1 MRKINTFN
9 KSSDF
14 YAVKR
19 SLPYPSISYIRE
31 MEQVFM
37 QQLGKRIPNVGDVVL
52 YDKANDSKVYVYH
65 TDYNAIDY
73 PLDKY
78 TPIGVVVIPQ
88 DFLAEES
95 EARMMSLVDMS
106 AKTPETGSTSYEY
119 MNWGGFAYDGSSYT
133 YRDVEG
139 LENLS
144 GKLQQNIG
152 TNGELIGSQNNFGYL
167 PSDKFANYPAPSD
180 KLSGYYDGNGYTY
193 IPSPYDNS
201 WDRSILYGKG
211 TSGDSFLADIN
222 GKANTDVLIAAE
234 TLQSTWQTDD
244 AIISTTDGE
253 RDYTNHFPPALCCAR
268 FHTEGTLAGDWY
280 CPAIGELGFLMPRWN
295 VIKAALAQVR
305 AVAGSQ
311 FAALLS
317 ENDYYW
323 SSSEYSQ
330 YGAYSLYASNGG
342 VYGYSKGDS
351 GFVRA
356 LSLLSRTWLNLR
368 LHLLIFFH

>member
-65 TDYNAIDY
+65 TGYNAIDY

-95 EARMMSLVDMS
+95 EARMMSLVEMS
-106 AKTPETGSTSYEY
+106 PKTPETGSTSYEY
-119 MNWGGFAYDGSSYT
+119 MSWGGFANNGSNYT

-139 LENLS
+139 LENLGS
-144 GKLQQNIG
+144 KYQQIIG
-152 TNGELIGSQNNFGYL
+152 TNGELSGGQSYYGCL
-167 PSDKFANYPAPSD
+167 PSDKFTNYPAPSD
-180 KLSGYYDGNGYTY
+180 KLAGYYYDDGSNY

-244 AIISTTDGE
+244 AIISTTNGE

-268 FHTEGTLAGDWY
+268 FHTKGTLAGDWY
-280 CPAIGELGFLMPRWN
+280 CPAIGELGYLMPRCN

-305 AVAGSQ
+305 AVAGLP
-311 FAALLS
+311 FAALLF
-317 ENDYYW
+317 EGNGYW
-323 SSSEYSQ
+323 SSSEGSH
-330 YGAYSLYASNGG
+330 GSAYYLYAHNGR
-342 VYGYSKGDS
+342 VNDFSKSDDYC
-351 GFVRA
+351 VRA
-356 LSLLSRTWLNLR
+356 FSLLSR
-368 LHLLIFFH
+368 I